1 MGIIFFFGDFL
12 VCGRSRDM
20 SIRSSTSAKVSYIL
34 LVGTTCFYTFFN
46 RPEEASFDSCFV
58 SLPVVGLLGPG
69 SHDKPFGGFLDSK
82 DTCEAFE
89 FCLLAAFA
97 ICFFVYL
104 MSAICFI
111 FILTISPC

>member
-12 VCGRSRDM
+12 VCGRSRVIA
-20 SIRSSTSAKVSYIL
+20 IRSFTSAKDSYIL
-34 LVGTTCFYTFFN
+34 LVGTICFSACFN

-58 SLPVVGLLGPG
+58 SLPDVGLLGPG
-69 SHDKPFGGFLDSK
+69 SPDKRFGGFLESK

-97 ICFFVYL
+97 FCF
-104 MSAICFI
+104 
-111 FILTISPC
+111 